1 VRARCAGRD
10 PLQARTAG
18 GVSSVQQYASK
29 HVTDSRREPLPE
41 QHPKSAAEDAGA
53 PQRIAAILASPSYVP
68 ADADAAFLQRD
79 DMRALRLQLDYLKPE
94 MYLNQLGVEHT
105 IVIFGSTRIA
115 EAGETERR
123 LAAARSALAAAP
135 DSAECLRRLKV
146 AERLVARS
154 HYYDTAR
161 ELSSLIAR
169 SNADVGRCRTV
180 IVTGGGPGIMEAANR
195 GAFDANAPSVGLNIE
210 LPHEQYPNPYVTPAL
225 CFRFHYFAI
234 RKLHF
239 LKRARALVAFPGG
252 YGTLDEL
259 FETLTLVQ
267 TRKMGPVPIVLV
279 GEEYWGQAI
288 NFDFLLSEGVIEPE
302 DRELFRF
309 AEDATSAWQYIRQW
323 YRDRGE
329 AIFDGGGFT
338 TETG

>member
-1 VRARCAGRD
+1 
-10 PLQARTAG
+10 
-18 GVSSVQQYASK
+18 
-29 HVTDSRREPLPE
+29 VTDSRREPLPE
-41 QHPKSAAEDAGA
+41 QTPKSAAEDAGA

-94 MYLNQLGVEHT
+94 LLLKQLGVQNT

-115 EAGETERR
+115 EAGETQRR
-123 LAAARSALAAAP
+123 LTEAQSALAATP
-135 DSAECLRRLKV
+135 DSAECQRRVKV

-161 ELSSLIAR
+161 ELASLIAR

-210 LPHEQYPNPYVTPAL
+210 LPHEQYPNPYITPAL
-225 CFRFHYFAI
+225 CFRFHYFAL

-239 LKRARALVAFPGG
+239 LKRARALIAFPGG
-252 YGTLDEL
+252 YGTIDEL

-267 TRKMGPVPIVLV
+267 TRKMKPVPIVLV
-279 GEEYWGQAI
+279 GEEYWRQVV

-302 DRELFRF
+302 DRELFHF
-309 AEDATSAWQYIRQW
+309 AEDANSIWHYIRQW
-323 YRDRGE
+323 YRDSGN
-329 AIFDGGGFT
+329 AIFDGNGTSSFN
-338 TETG
+338 E